1 MRAAPLLIAAGL
13 CLSAGCGAPT
23 PPPPTPAGTANTGAI
38 ALQGDEQLVM
48 RGVEMYMHEIAPTPG
63 LPKSPSFR
71 VRADTFTLLDEADGV
86 WAFEDAEAVI
96 YGAEET
102 DPDIVVTAD
111 AGRLEEERAAWLEG
125 NVVAV
130 IDTMTIRL
138 ADLDWRNPRE
148 GVEGV
153 AQSNAPLV
161 VDDPSIQVEAG
172 SIRLYPDSK
181 TFELGEVTGI
191 VRFRRDAA

>member
-1 MRAAPLLIAAGL
+1 MRAALLLTAGAL
-13 CLSAGCGAPT
+13 CLGAGCGAPT
-23 PPPPTPAGTANTGAI
+23 PPPPSPAGAANTEDMV
-38 ALQGDEQLVM
+38 LRGDEQLVM

-71 VRADTFTLLDEADGV
+71 VRAATFTLLDEAGGV

-96 YGAEET
+96 YGSDEA

-125 NVVAV
+125 NVVAT

-138 ADLDWRNPRE
+138 ADLDWRNPRD

-153 AQSNAPLV
+153 AKSDAPLV
-161 VDDPSIQVEAG
+161 VDDPGIQVEAG